1 MAAMR
6 LSPPEGDEAPRELVE
21 EEPLSIIVQGKPY
34 AVVMRTPG
42 DERAHV
48 AGFGLAEG
56 LLDRPA
62 DIHHISLC
70 EREETS
76 FVALTLT
83 EERRAQVPE
92 LLERKS
98 FLSQTSC
105 GLCGKQVVEDLTQK
119 VSPLGD
125 GPTIT
130 AAGMAECVRA
140 LCARQAMYS
149 STRASHAACLF
160 DAEYRLL
167 ALGEDVGRHNAV
179 DKAVGQL
186 FLRDELA
193 RAQILL
199 ASSRI
204 SYELVQKAA
213 RARVPIV
220 IALSHPTSLAV
231 ELAGK
236 LNMTVVTI
244 RERTG
249 TTVYCGGHRIR

>member
-1 MAAMR
+1 MR
-6 LSPPEGDEAPRELVE
+6 LSPPGGDEAPRELVE
-21 EEPLSIIVQGKPY
+21 EEPLSIIVQGKSY

-48 AGFGLAEG
+48 AGFALAEG
-56 LLDRPA
+56 LLDARG

-83 EERRAQVPE
+83 EERRAQVGD

-105 GLCGKQVVEDLTQK
+105 GLCGKEVVADLTQK
-119 VSPLGD
+119 VRPFDD
-125 GPTIT
+125 GPIVT
-130 AAGMAECVRA
+130 AAGMAECVQA
-140 LCARQAMYS
+140 LCAHQALYS
-149 STRASHAACLF
+149 STRASHAASLF
-160 DAEYRLL
+160 DLDYQLL
-167 ALGEDVGRHNAV
+167 ALAEDVGRHNAV
-179 DKAVGQL
+179 DKAVGKL
-186 FLRDELA
+186 LLRDELG

-220 IALSHPTSLAV
+220 IALSHPTALAV
-231 ELAGK
+231 ELAEK

-249 TTVYCGGHRIR
+249 TTVYCGGGRIR